1 MELGERGPDVKL
13 VSYLDEERWRAA
25 VLVDGQV
32 VDAARAA
39 AHASLP
45 GGGATWD
52 TVRSVVTHSGEAL
65 ASLDQAARDLR
76 DRLGIDPSQLRLG
89 PPVPDAE
96 KILCI
101 GLNYLDH
108 QQESAS
114 SVAVAKELPRFPMV
128 FNKFRT
134 SLIGHG
140 DAIEPP
146 AATHE
151 LDFESELAVVIGKV
165 ARNVPIEQALDHVAG
180 YAPFNDVSAR
190 DLQLRSAQWAI
201 GKGFDTS
208 APFGPCL
215 VLRDEVPD
223 PQALTI
229 TGRLNG
235 EVMQRGSTPQM
246 IFTVAAL
253 IEYISQAITLVPG
266 DIIATGTPAGVGFAR
281 TPPVRLQPGDVF
293 EVEIDGLGLLSN
305 PVIAPRSDF
314 VSRLESA
321 EVPA

>member
-1 MELGERGPDVKL
+1 LRL
-13 VSYLDEERWRAA
+13 VSYLNGDQWRAG
-25 VLVDGQV
+25 VLVDGRV
-32 VDAARAA
+32 LDAAGLASE
-39 AHASLP
+39 ASLP
-45 GGGATWD
+45 GGDPVWAS
-52 TVRSVVTHSGEAL
+52 VRSVIARSDEEL
-65 ASLDQAARDLR
+65 RRLDEAARQA
-76 DRLGIDPSQLRLG
+76 DRSRRLDPAQLRLG

-108 QQESAS
+108 QQESAAS
-114 SVAVAKELPRFPMV
+114 RVAVAEELPRFPMV

-134 SLIGHG
+134 SLIGDG
-140 DAIEPP
+140 DPIEPP
-146 AATHE
+146 AATKE
-151 LDFESELAVVIGKV
+151 LDFESELAVVIGKE
-165 ARNVPIEQALDHVAG
+165 ARNVPVEQALDHVAG

-229 TGRLNG
+229 VGRLNG
-235 EVMQRGSTPQM
+235 EVMQRGSTSHM
-246 IFTVAAL
+246 IFSVAAL

-281 TPPVRLQPGDVF
+281 KPPVLLKPGDVF
-293 EVEIDGLGLLSN
+293 EVEIEGVGLLSN
-305 PVIAPRSDF
+305 PIIAPRSNF
-314 VSRLESA
+314 VSRLETA
-321 EVPA
+321 EVAA

>member
-1 MELGERGPDVKL
+1 LRL
-13 VSYLDEERWRAA
+13 VSYLSEEQWRAG
-25 VLVDGQV
+25 VLLEGSVL
-32 VDAARAA
+32 DAARVA

-45 GGGATWD
+45 GGEPAWT
-52 TVRSVVTHSGEAL
+52 TVRSVIAHSDEELGA
-65 ASLDQAARDLR
+65 LDQAAREMGR
-76 DRLGIDPSQLRLG
+76 GLGIDSSQLRLG

-108 QQESAS
+108 QQESAAS
-114 SVAVAKELPRFPMV
+114 NVAVAQELPRFPMV

-134 SLIGHG
+134 SLIGDG
-140 DAIEPP
+140 DPIEPP
-146 AATHE
+146 AATKE
-151 LDFESELAVVIGKV
+151 LDFESELAVVIGKE
-165 ARNVPIEQALDHVAG
+165 ARNVPIENALDHVAG
-180 YAPFNDVSAR
+180 YAPFNDVTAR

-229 TGRLNG
+229 VGRLNG
-235 EVMQRGSTPQM
+235 EVMQRGSTSQM
-246 IFTVAAL
+246 IFSVAAL
-253 IEYISQAITLVPG
+253 IEYTSQAITLVPG
-266 DIIATGTPAGVGFAR
+266 DIIATGTPSGVGFAR
-281 TPPVRLQPGDVF
+281 KPPVLLKPGDIF
-293 EVEIDGLGLLSN
+293 EVEIEGVGLLSN

-314 VSRLESA
+314 VSRLETT
-321 EVPA
+321 EVAA